1 MSPRQRRLLSGLA
14 QSLDCSISL
23 GRAGATAELASRLAE
38 LLEEHEARKLRFGE
52 LKDSRRELAED
63 LAERTGT
70 KPSASSASWLS
81 SGSGPAIPRGERSTS
96 GTEKGEFM
104 GAQGETDRVYPGAKA
119 AGRAFERLYT
129 IVARLRDG
137 DGCPWDREQTPAS
150 LRASVV
156 EEAYE
161 LVEAIDEADPAHVA
175 EEAGDLLLLVT
186 MIPYM
191 LEQRGSLSVADAA
204 DGICDKLVR
213 RHPHVFGEAVAE
225 TSDAV
230 LRQWDEIKVR
240 VEGRRRKDSLLD
252 SVSKALPPLERAY
265 KLQKKAAKAGFDWTR
280 AGDVWAKA
288 REEPPKPSKPAR
300 LSPPKAARPR
310 GSRAPARAPSW
321 RPSSETAV
329 QRGQCGALPRSR
341 SCAGPARGQREVLA
355 ALPARRAAHGRVG
368 PGTLRRGH
376 GRDGRVLE
384 RGKGPGAG
392 PEKLRGGQ
400 ALSNQGRFRRKFL

>member
-1 MSPRQRRLLSGLA
+1 
-14 QSLDCSISL
+14 
-23 GRAGATAELASRLAE
+23 
-38 LLEEHEARKLRFGE
+38 
-52 LKDSRRELAED
+52 
-63 LAERTGT
+63 
-70 KPSASSASWLS
+70 
-81 SGSGPAIPRGERSTS
+81 
-96 GTEKGEFM
+96 M
-104 GAQGETDRVYPGAKA
+104 GAHGETDRAYPAAKA

-186 MIPYM
+186 MIPYI
-191 LEQRGSLSVADAA
+191 LEQKGSCSVADVA

-225 TSDAV
+225 TPDAV
-230 LRQWDEIKVR
+230 LRQWDEIKVK

-265 KLQKKAAKAGFDWTR
+265 KLQKKAAKAGFDWAR

-288 REEPPKPSKPAR
+288 REELAEAEQACEA
-300 LSPPKAARPR
+300 LA
-310 GSRAPARAPSW
+310 SRK
-321 RPSSETAV
+321 
-329 QRGQCGALPRSR
+329 
-341 SCAGPARGQREVLA
+341 
-355 ALPARRAAHGRVG
+355 RAAEQACEALVAEGG
-368 PGTLRRGH
+368 GADEIKADGADGTDTRAE
-376 GRDGRVLE
+376 LE
-384 RGKGPGAG
+384 AELGDLLFSAVNVARFLGVDPALALHAAN
-392 PEKLRGGQ
+392 EKFSR
-400 ALSNQGRFRRKFL
+400 RFRHVERRMAEAGRELSAEGMAEMDAFWNEAKALEKARKS